1 MIRVL
6 GGILVAASCA
16 GLGMLQ
22 GKKLTNRI
30 LHLKAMIR
38 IAAFLEGEISFAK
51 STLPEALKE
60 ISGRTQEP
68 FSGFLAA
75 VSRRLGEHPGE
86 RFSHILRQEMEH
98 YLRQTELTEEDLEEF
113 YRAASDLGYLDKNM
127 QVHILASYRRDQEEK
142 VQRLTGELPQKLKLF
157 RSLGILGGIF
167 LVILFF

>member
-6 GGILVAASCA
+6 GGILVAVSCG

-22 GKKLTNRI
+22 GKKLKNRI
-30 LHLKAMIR
+30 LQLKMMIR

-60 ISGRTQEP
+60 IGGRTPPP
-68 FSGFLAA
+68 FSGFLEA
-75 VSRRLGEHPGE
+75 VSRRLGEYPGE
-86 RFSHILRQEMEH
+86 GFSHILKQEMEQ
-98 YLRQTELTEEDLEEF
+98 YLGQTELTGEDLEEF
-113 YRAASDLGYLDKNM
+113 YRAASDLGYLDKKM

-142 VQRLTGELPQKLKLF
+142 VQRLAGELPQKQKLF
-157 RSLGILGGIF
+157 SSLGILGGIF